1 MKEILFELIRKRLFC
16 FCILLGTPGVIYAQ
30 QGAALHFDGVNDYV
44 DLGNISAANFGTGD
58 FTLELWI
65 KTNHTP
71 VTTVGI
77 LSKRS
82 ICNCSNFWDVRMS
95 ASGTLAVEISTA
107 DCAIYNS
114 LHTTF
119 PINDG
124 QWRHIA
130 FVRNSGVGTLY
141 VNGVLNNTSPVVP
154 ANLSNSDPVQI
165 GRDACSI
172 TQYGRY
178 FSGVL
183 DEIRIWGRALSQNE
197 ILVNMNCELPTGQ
210 TDLIGYYQFNEGIA
224 GGNNVGTTGL
234 PDQSPN
240 SHDGTLLNFALTP
253 GITSNWIEPGS
264 VNSGL
269 SCVYVDPPEI
279 TVKGNGNAIANRSLS
294 VSATDDTDFGTVA
307 VDGGMVSH
315 TFSIENILG
324 SLDLVL
330 DGMPLVE
337 IAGRDQGDFSL
348 TVQPATSSIAGGSS
362 STFDVKFDPSATGLR
377 TALVIITHN
386 VLPENPFVFSISGIG
401 L

>member
-1 MKEILFELIRKRLFC
+1 
-16 FCILLGTPGVIYAQ
+16 
-30 QGAALHFDGVNDYV
+30 
-44 DLGNISAANFGTGD
+44 
-58 FTLELWI
+58 
-65 KTNHTP
+65 
-71 VTTVGI
+71 
-77 LSKRS
+77 
-82 ICNCSNFWDVRMS
+82 
-95 ASGTLAVEISTA
+95 
-107 DCAIYNS
+107 
-114 LHTTF
+114 
-119 PINDG
+119 
-124 QWRHIA
+124 
-130 FVRNSGVGTLY
+130 
-141 VNGVLNNTSPVVP
+141 
-154 ANLSNSDPVQI
+154 
-165 GRDACSI
+165 
-172 TQYGRY
+172 
-178 FSGVL
+178 
-183 DEIRIWGRALSQNE
+183 
-197 ILVNMNCELPTGQ
+197 MNCELPTGQ